1 MTLFTDVVEYYGPF
15 LKVQTPQVPVLV
27 WQRTGFVF
35 PIGKIFH
42 VISIHQLYK
51 GWIAPANWIKQY
63 PEDDLGGFDIMSPM
77 DKY

>member
-1 MTLFTDVVEYYGPF
+1 MRLFTDVVEYYGPF
-15 LKVQTPQVPVLV
+15 LKVQTPQVTV
-27 WQRTGFVF
+27 QRTGFVF

-63 PEDDLGGFDIMSPM
+63 PEDDLGGFDMMSPM
-77 DKY
+77 DNY